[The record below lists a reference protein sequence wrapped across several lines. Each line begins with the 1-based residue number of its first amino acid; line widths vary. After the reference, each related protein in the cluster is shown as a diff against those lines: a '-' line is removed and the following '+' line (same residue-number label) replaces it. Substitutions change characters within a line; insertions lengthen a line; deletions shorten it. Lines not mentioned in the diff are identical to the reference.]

1 MSDYS
6 NRDSGPDLRD
16 QFREDYARQQDEMT
30 RTERKRSKMWMWIVG
45 GILAFGLLFG
55 GCGVSTY
62 NSLQVKRERV
72 TQSWSNIDS
81 QLQRR
86 ADLIPNLVNTVKGYA
101 QHEEK
106 IFTEIA
112 DARSRLLGAQ
122 TPEAKS
128 DANSALNSA
137 LGRLLV
143 ITENYPDLKASQQFQ
158 TLMAQLEGTENRI
171 NVARTDYN
179 ASVFEYNTSRNRFPA
194 VVMANILGFDRAEEF
209 KASPGARD
217 VPNVDFTPN
226 K

>member
-1 MSDYS
+1 MSDSYKP
-6 NRDSGPDLRD
+6 DTGPDLRD
-16 QFREDYARQQDEMT
+16 QFREDYARQQAELT
-30 RTERKRSKMWMWIVG
+30 RGERKRSKMWMWIVG

-62 NSLQVKRERV
+62 NTLQVKREKV

-101 QHEEK
+101 KHEEK

-112 DARSRLLGAQ
+112 DARARLLSAQ
-122 TPEAKS
+122 TPDDKS
-128 DANSALNSA
+128 AANSQLTGA
-137 LGRLLV
+137 LGRLLA
-143 ITENYPDLKASQQFQ
+143 ISEAYPDLKANQQFQ
-158 TLMAQLEGTENRI
+158 TLMVQLEGTENRI

-179 ASVFEYNTSRNRFPA
+179 QTVFDYNTSRQRFPA
-194 VVMANILGFDRAEEF
+194 VVMASILGFDRAQEF
-209 KASPGARD
+209 KADEGARQ
-217 VPNVDFTPN
+217 VPGVDFN